1 MLGSATAAQNVAA
14 QKPSLLVRSVNNLCL
29 NSVAAYTAPALS
41 PKHAFVAQAPPGGGE
56 AVVGVLMMA
65 YKGPINLFSY
75 YRSESAIKSLIKW

>member
-1 MLGSATAAQNVAA
+1 MAA